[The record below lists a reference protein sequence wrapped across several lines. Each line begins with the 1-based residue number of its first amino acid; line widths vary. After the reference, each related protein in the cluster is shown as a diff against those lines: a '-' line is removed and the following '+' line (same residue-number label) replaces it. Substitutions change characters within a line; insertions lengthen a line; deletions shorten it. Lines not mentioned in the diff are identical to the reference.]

1 MKKMIV
7 KRQTGKTTDQQKR
20 KKETDRQKE
29 KKEKKI

>member
-20 KKETDRQKE
+20 KKIDRPKDRQRDRQT
-29 KKEKKI
+29 